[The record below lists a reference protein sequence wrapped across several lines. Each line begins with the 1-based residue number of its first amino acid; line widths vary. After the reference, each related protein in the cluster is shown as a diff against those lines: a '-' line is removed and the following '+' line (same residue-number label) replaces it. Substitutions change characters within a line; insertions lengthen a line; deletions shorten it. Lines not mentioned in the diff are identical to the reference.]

1 MLRQLRHDVWATEQ
15 LIARCRQLTA
25 EQLQLSVPGT
35 YGTVLRT
42 LQHIVSSDEGY
53 LLGTLLHDPLFRH
66 EPDVALD
73 VIASH
78 VPHVTDAVERL
89 FASGDVDGDR
99 LIRDTPARRPDQPR
113 FEMNAW
119 APLTQFVHHGNDHR
133 AQQRSQ
139 QQRESFRQG
148 QAVDR
153 PRSGRVGDGEPCN
166 GKRADRINGAAFSC
180 VA

>member
-1 MLRQLRHDVWATEQ
+1 MLRQLRHDVWATDK
-15 LIARCRQLTA
+15 LVAHCHDLTP

-53 LLGTLLHDPLFRH
+53 LIRLLGVLLHEPPFRQ
-66 EPDVALD
+66 EPNVRLD

-78 VPHVTDAVERL
+78 LPHVADAVERL
-89 FASGDVDGDR
+89 FAPGDLDGDR
-99 LIRDTPARRPDQPR
+99 LIRDTPARRPEQPR

-133 AQQRSQ
+133 AQICTTLSAH
-139 QQRESFRQG
+139 G
-148 QAVDR
+148 I
-153 PRSGRVGDGEPCN
+153 EPPDLQVWPY
-166 GKRADRINGAAFSC
+166 AIELGASRDAKD
-180 VA
+180 A